1 MQSVQAG
8 HDGDVMFRYDRA
20 MSPGRAH
27 RIVVIAQDG
36 AYPFELGI
44 PARVFGAAGDTY
56 QVMVCTPTGEPIS
69 TNAGFSIVP
78 THGPEVL
85 TSADTVIVAPVEPYS
100 LRRELTPAM
109 RDAVASI
116 RPSARIASICTGGF
130 VLAAAGLLDT
140 RRATTHW
147 ECSALFRSWYPQVTL
162 DENVLFTHDGRI
174 YTSAGA
180 ASGLDLC
187 LELIRQDHGPELA
200 NTAARR
206 CVTAPH
212 RDGGQAQFIERP
224 VPEHPDA
231 STSRTRD
238 WALQHLSEMLT
249 VAGLAKHAHMSDRT
263 FVRRFTEETGMA
275 PRRWLTHQR
284 LASAKDLLE
293 DTDLSIEEISAIVG
307 YATATSLR
315 NHLSAQLGVSP
326 AAYRRTYRPSRVAGR
341 RP

>member
-1 MQSVQAG
+1 
-8 HDGDVMFRYDRA
+8 
-20 MSPGRAH
+20 
-27 RIVVIAQDG
+27 
-36 AYPFELGI
+36 
-44 PARVFGAAGDTY
+44 
-56 QVMVCTPTGEPIS
+56 
-69 TNAGFSIVP
+69 
-78 THGPEVL
+78 
-85 TSADTVIVAPVEPYS
+85 
-100 LRRELTPAM
+100 
-109 RDAVASI
+109 
-116 RPSARIASICTGGF
+116 
-130 VLAAAGLLDT
+130 
-140 RRATTHW
+140 
-147 ECSALFRSWYPQVTL
+147 
-162 DENVLFTHDGRI
+162 
-174 YTSAGA
+174 
-180 ASGLDLC
+180 
-187 LELIRQDHGPELA
+187 
-200 NTAARR
+200 
-206 CVTAPH
+206 
-212 RDGGQAQFIERP
+212 